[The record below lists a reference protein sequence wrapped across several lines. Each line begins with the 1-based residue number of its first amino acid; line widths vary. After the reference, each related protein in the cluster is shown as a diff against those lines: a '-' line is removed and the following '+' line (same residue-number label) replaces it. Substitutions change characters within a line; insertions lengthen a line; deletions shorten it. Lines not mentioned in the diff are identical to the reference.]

1 MRWSTRGSG
10 TERVTAPLTT
20 AAGRGLAARGRGG
33 RWLALWRG
41 GPPAAAAGRTVFRE
55 QLRRLGRDR
64 LGLVMI
70 ALAGVIVAV
79 SLLAPVLAPHDPL
92 DIDPTQRLRAPSRQH
107 WLGTDDLGRDV
118 YSRVL
123 YGGRISIRIAAIVV
137 AISVSIGVT
146 SGALAGYV
154 GGQWDQL
161 TMRVTDIFLAFPSLV
176 LAMALSAA
184 LGPSVENAAIALGL
198 VWWPSYARLM
208 RGQVLA
214 VKNEPFIEASQA
226 AGASHARVLWRHIA
240 PNSVDPVL
248 VRVTLTGGNAILMS
262 AALGFIGLG
271 AQPPS
276 PEWGLMVSTARRFMT
291 EAWWYPAISGS
302 VIFVTVLVFT
312 VASDAIQEAIH
323 PEGD

>member
-1 MRWSTRGSG
+1 MTG
-10 TERVTAPLTT
+10 PLTT
-20 AAGRGLAARGRGG
+20 AAGRSLASRRGG
-33 RWLALWRG
+33 GWWLSLWRRS
-41 GPPAAAAGRTVFRE
+41 PPAAAGRTLFRE
-55 QLRRLGRDR
+55 QLRRLLRDR
-64 LGLVMI
+64 AGILMI
-70 ALAGVIVAV
+70 GLAGSIVVV
-79 SLLAPVLAPHDPL
+79 SLLAPVLAPYDPL
-92 DIDPTQRLRAPSRQH
+92 DIDPAQRLRAPSRQH

-118 YSRVL
+118 FSRVL

-137 AISVSIGVT
+137 AISVSIGVA

-214 VKNEPFIEASQA
+214 VKNEPYIEASQA
-226 AGASHARVLWRHIA
+226 AGGSHARVLWRHIA

-312 VASDAIQEAIH
+312 VASDAIQEAIY

>member
-1 MRWSTRGSG
+1 MTG
-10 TERVTAPLTT
+10 PLTT
-20 AAGRGLAARGRGG
+20 AAGRGLPSRWGAAR
-33 RWLALWRG
+33 WLSLWRG
-41 GPPAAAAGRTVFRE
+41 RPPAAAAGRTLFRE
-55 QLRRLGRDR
+55 RLRRLLRDR
-64 LGLVMI
+64 SGVLMI
-70 ALAGVIVAV
+70 GVAAGIVLV
-79 SLLAPVLAPHDPL
+79 SLLAPVLAPYDPL
-92 DIDPTQRLRAPSRQH
+92 DIDPAQRLRPPSARH

-118 YSRVL
+118 FSRVL

-137 AISVSIGVT
+137 AISVSIGVA

-226 AGASHARVLWRHIA
+226 GGASHSRVLWRHIA
-240 PNSVDPVL
+240 PNSVDPIL

-312 VASDAIQEAIH
+312 VAADAIQEAIY